1 MQKNTLFYLIAF
13 IRQSLSGFLLMNF
26 LKQTFASI
34 IGTIAGLLLL
44 ITMGASGLVLLLFAA
59 TTPSEEPQVKDKSIL
74 VFDLAT
80 QIRDSEPQANIQQI
94 FSGDVEATLTLREV
108 LDSLEKAANDD
119 RIVGLLLD
127 GRKDNAASGYA
138 VMEEVRDA
146 IANFRSTGK
155 KIIAYD
161 VAWSE
166 REYYL
171 ASVADEVLL
180 NPMGIMEFNG
190 MSSEQMFL
198 KGAFEKYG
206 IGVQVVRVGDY
217 KAAVEPFLR
226 QNLSPEN
233 RQQTQALLTDLWNK
247 FLSTVGESR
256 NLSPQYLQQL
266 ADQKGFIDPEEAQE
280 LNLVDEVAYF
290 DNLTEKLRE
299 LTGESTAKTES
310 FRQIKFDD
318 YVSDRQDSISN
329 VNLAKNTIAVV
340 YAEGSIVGGKGNIE
354 QIGSDRFSQ
363 ELRKLRQNDNVKAIV
378 LRVNSPG
385 GSATA
390 SEVILREILLTKEE
404 KPVIVSMG
412 NVAASGGYWI
422 SAGADQIFAEENTIT
437 GSIGVFGLL
446 PNIQKIG
453 NNHGITW
460 DAVQTG
466 KFANINSSVRPKTDA
481 ELAIYQK
488 SVAQVYNLFL
498 KKVSEYRNLPQEKVQ
513 QIAQGRVWSGKEAQK
528 IGLIDQIGGLE
539 DAIAFAAETAEL
551 GKDWQ
556 IAEFPKNKSWETEVI
571 ERLFKVEALQ
581 LEQTSDPLTSELKN
595 IRQELAI
602 LQSFADPRG
611 IYARLPF
618 ELNID

>member
-1 MQKNTLFYLIAF
+1 
-13 IRQSLSGFLLMNF
+13 MNF

-44 ITMGASGLVLLLFAA
+44 ATMGVSGLVLLLFAA
-59 TTPSEEPQVKDKSIL
+59 TSPSEEPQVKDKSIL

-80 QIRDSEPQANIQQI
+80 QIRDSSPQTNLQQV
-94 FSGDVEATLTLREV
+94 FYGEVESTLKLREV

-127 GRKDNAASGYA
+127 GRKDNAGSGYA
-138 VMEEVRDA
+138 VMAEVRDA
-146 IANFRSTGK
+146 IANFQAQGK

-180 NPMGIMEFNG
+180 NPMGVMEFNG

-206 IGVQVVRVGDY
+206 IGIQVVRVGDY

-226 QNLSPEN
+226 QDLSAEN

-247 FLSTVGESR
+247 FLSTVGKSR
-256 NLSPQYLQQL
+256 ELSPQYLQQL
-266 ADQKGFIDPEEAQE
+266 ADQKGFIEPEEAKE
-280 LNLVDEVAYF
+280 LKLVDEVAYF
-290 DNLTEKLRE
+290 DNLTAKLRE
-299 LTGESTAKTES
+299 LTGESSAKTES
-310 FRQIKFDD
+310 FRQIKFAD
-318 YVSDRQDSISN
+318 YLSDRQPTVSN
-329 VNLAKNTIAVV
+329 LNTAENTIAVV

-363 ELRKLRQNDNVKAIV
+363 EFRKLREDDNVKAIV

-460 DAVQTG
+460 DVVQTG
-466 KFANINSSVRPKTDA
+466 RFADIDSSVRPKTDA

-488 SVAQVYNLFL
+488 SVSQVYNLFL
-498 KKVSEYRNLPQEKVQ
+498 QKVAEYRELPQEKVR

-539 DAIAFAAETAEL
+539 DAIAFAAERAGL
-551 GKDWQ
+551 GKNWQ
-556 IAEFPKNKSWETEVI
+556 IAEFPQNKAWETQI
-571 ERLFKVEALQ
+571 LERLFKVEALQ
-581 LEQTSDPLTSELKN
+581 ESLKVDQNADPLTSELRK
-595 IRQELAI
+595 IRQELAV
-602 LQSFADPRG
+602 LQSFDDPRG

-618 ELNID
+618 EFNID

>member
-1 MQKNTLFYLIAF
+1 
-13 IRQSLSGFLLMNF
+13 MNF

-34 IGTIAGLLLL
+34 VGTIAGLILFVTL
-44 ITMGASGLVLLLFAA
+44 GASSLVFLLFAA
-59 TTPSEEPQVKDKSIL
+59 TAPKVEPQVKDKSIL

-80 QIRDSEPQANIQQI
+80 QIRDSEPQANIQQVL
-94 FSGDVEATLTLREV
+94 SGNVESTLKLRDV
-108 LDSLEKAANDD
+108 LDSLEKAAKDD

-127 GRKDNAASGYA
+127 GRNDNVGSGYA

-146 IANFRSTGK
+146 IANFKAQGK

-171 ASVADEVLL
+171 ASIADEVLL

-198 KGAFEKYG
+198 KGAFDKYG

-217 KAAVEPFLR
+217 KSAIEPFTR
-226 QNLSPEN
+226 ENFSPAN
-233 RQQTQALLTDLWNK
+233 RQQTQALLTDLWNQ
-247 FLSTVGESR
+247 FLSSVGESR
-256 NLSPQYLQQL
+256 NLSPQYLQEV
-266 ADQKGFIDPEEAQE
+266 ADQQGFVEPEDA
-280 LNLVDEVAYF
+280 LKLKLVDEIAYF
-290 DNLTEKLRE
+290 DNLTTKLRE
-299 LTGESTAKTES
+299 LTGESEKKTES
-310 FRQIKFDD
+310 FRQISFED
-318 YVSDRQDSISN
+318 YVSDQEDPVAN
-329 VNLAKNTIAVV
+329 ATMAKNTIAVV
-340 YAEGSIVGGKGNIE
+340 YAEGSIVGGNGNVE

-363 ELRKLRQNDNVKAIV
+363 AFRELRENDNVKAVV

-446 PNIQKIG
+446 PNIQELG
-453 NNHGITW
+453 NNHGVTW
-460 DAVQTG
+460 DVVQTG
-466 KFANINSSVRPKTDA
+466 KFADISSSVRPKTDA

-513 QIAQGRVWSGKEAQK
+513 QIAQGRVWSGKEALN

-539 DAIAFAAETAEL
+539 DAIAFAAEKAEL
-551 GKDWQ
+551 GENWK
-556 IAEFPKNKSWETEVI
+556 IAEFPNHKTWETEVA

-581 LEQTSDPLTSELKN
+581 VEQSADPLTAELQK
-595 IRQELAI
+595 IRQELTLI
-602 LQSFADPRG
+602 QSLDDPRG

-618 ELNID
+618 EFNLD

>member
-1 MQKNTLFYLIAF
+1 
-13 IRQSLSGFLLMNF
+13 MNF

-44 ITMGASGLVLLLFAA
+44 ATMGVSGLVLLLFAA
-59 TTPSEEPQVKDKSIL
+59 TSPSEEPQVKDKSIL

-80 QIRDSEPQANIQQI
+80 QIRDSSPQTNLQQV
-94 FSGDVEATLTLREV
+94 FYGEVESTLKLREV

-127 GRKDNAASGYA
+127 GRKDNAGSGYA
-138 VMEEVRDA
+138 VMAEVRDA
-146 IANFRSTGK
+146 IANFQAQGK

-180 NPMGIMEFNG
+180 NPMGVMEFNG

-206 IGVQVVRVGDY
+206 IGIQVVRVGDY

-226 QNLSPEN
+226 QDLSAEN

-247 FLSTVGESR
+247 FLSTVGKSR
-256 NLSPQYLQQL
+256 ELSPQYLQQL
-266 ADQKGFIDPEEAQE
+266 ADQKGFIEPEEAKE
-280 LNLVDEVAYF
+280 LKLVDEVAYF
-290 DNLTEKLRE
+290 DNLTAKLRE
-299 LTGESTAKTES
+299 LTGESSANTES
-310 FRQIKFDD
+310 FRQIKFAD
-318 YVSDRQDSISN
+318 YLSDRQPTVSN
-329 VNLAKNTIAVV
+329 LNTAENTIAVV

-363 ELRKLRQNDNVKAIV
+363 EFRKLREDDNVKAIV

-390 SEVILREILLTKEE
+390 SEVILREILLTKKE

-460 DAVQTG
+460 DVVQTG
-466 KFANINSSVRPKTDA
+466 RFADIDSSVRPKTDA

-488 SVAQVYNLFL
+488 SVSQVYNLFL
-498 KKVSEYRNLPQEKVQ
+498 QKVAEYRELPQEKVR

-539 DAIAFAAETAEL
+539 DAIAFAAERAGL
-551 GKDWQ
+551 GKNWQ
-556 IAEFPKNKSWETEVI
+556 IAEFPQNKAWETQI
-571 ERLFKVEALQ
+571 LERLFKVEALQ
-581 LEQTSDPLTSELKN
+581 KSLKVDQNADPLTSELRK
-595 IRQELAI
+595 IRQELAV
-602 LQSFADPRG
+602 LQSFDDPRG

-618 ELNID
+618 EFNID

>member
-1 MQKNTLFYLIAF
+1 
-13 IRQSLSGFLLMNF
+13 MNF

-34 IGTIAGLLLL
+34 VGTIAGLLLFVTL
-44 ITMGASGLVLLLFAA
+44 GATGLVFLLFAA
-59 TTPSEEPQVKDKSIL
+59 TAPKIEPQVKNKSIL

-80 QIRDSEPQANIQQI
+80 QIRDSAPQTNIQQV
-94 FSGDVEATLTLREV
+94 FSGDAQSTLKLRDV
-108 LDSLEKAANDD
+108 LDALEKAANDD

-127 GRKDNAASGYA
+127 GRRENVGSGYA
-138 VMEEVRDA
+138 VMAEVRDA
-146 IANFRSTGK
+146 IANFQAQGK

-171 ASVADEVLL
+171 ASIADEVLL

-198 KGAFEKYG
+198 KGAFDKYG
-206 IGVQVVRVGDY
+206 IGVQVIRVGDY
-217 KAAVEPFLR
+217 KSAVEPFTR
-226 QNLSPEN
+226 EDLSPAN
-233 RQQTQALLTDLWNK
+233 RQQTQALLTDLWTK

-256 NLSPQYLQQL
+256 DLDPQYLQQV
-266 ADQKGFIDPEEAQE
+266 ADQKGFIEPEEAKKIK
-280 LNLVDEVAYF
+280 LVDEIAYF
-290 DNLTEKLRE
+290 DNLTAKLRE
-299 LTGESTAKTES
+299 LTGESTNKTES

-318 YVSDRQDSISN
+318 YVSDFQAPVSN
-329 VNLAKNTIAVV
+329 ANMAKNTIAVV

-354 QIGSDRFSQ
+354 QIGSDRFAQ
-363 ELRKLRQNDNVKAIV
+363 EFRELRENDNVKAIV

-390 SEVILREILLTKEE
+390 SEVILREILLTKKE

-446 PNIQKIG
+446 PNIQEIG

-460 DAVQTG
+460 DVVQTG
-466 KFANINSSVRPKTDA
+466 KFADINSSVRPKTDA

-498 KKVSEYRNLPQEKVQ
+498 KKVSEYRNLPKEKVQ
-513 QIAQGRVWSGKEAQK
+513 QIAQGRVWSGKEALN

-539 DAIAFAAETAEL
+539 SAIAFAAKKAEL
-551 GKDWQ
+551 GENWK
-556 IAEFPKNKSWETEVI
+556 IAEFPQNKTWESELA

-581 LEQTSDPLTSELKN
+581 VAKPVDPLSSQLQK
-595 IRQELAI
+595 IRQELA
-602 LQSFADPRG
+602 LVQSFDDPRS

-618 ELNID
+618 EFNID

>member
-1 MQKNTLFYLIAF
+1 
-13 IRQSLSGFLLMNF
+13 MNF

-44 ITMGASGLVLLLFAA
+44 ATMGVSGLVLLLFAA
-59 TTPSEEPQVKDKSIL
+59 TSPSEEPQVKDKSIL

-80 QIRDSEPQANIQQI
+80 QIRDSSPQTNLQQV
-94 FSGDVEATLTLREV
+94 FYGEVESTLKLREV

-127 GRKDNAASGYA
+127 GRKDNAGSGYA
-138 VMEEVRDA
+138 VMAEVRDA
-146 IANFRSTGK
+146 IANFQAQGK

-180 NPMGIMEFNG
+180 NPMGVMEFNG

-206 IGVQVVRVGDY
+206 IGIQVVRVGDY

-226 QNLSPEN
+226 QDLSAEN

-247 FLSTVGESR
+247 FLSTVGKSR
-256 NLSPQYLQQL
+256 ELSPQYLQQL
-266 ADQKGFIDPEEAQE
+266 ADQKGFIEPEEAKE
-280 LNLVDEVAYF
+280 LKLVDEVAYF
-290 DNLTEKLRE
+290 DNLTAKLRE
-299 LTGESTAKTES
+299 LTGESSAKTES
-310 FRQIKFDD
+310 FRQIKFAD
-318 YVSDRQDSISN
+318 YLSDRQPTVSN
-329 VNLAKNTIAVV
+329 LNTAENTIAVV

-363 ELRKLRQNDNVKAIV
+363 EFRKLREDDNVKAIV

-412 NVAASGGYWI
+412 NIAASGGYWI

-460 DAVQTG
+460 DVVQTG
-466 KFANINSSVRPKTDA
+466 RFADIDSSVRPKTDA

-488 SVAQVYNLFL
+488 SVSQVYNLFL
-498 KKVSEYRNLPQEKVQ
+498 QKVAEYRELPQEKVR

-539 DAIAFAAETAEL
+539 DAIAFAAERAGL
-551 GKDWQ
+551 GKNWQ
-556 IAEFPKNKSWETEVI
+556 IAEFPQNKAWETQII

-581 LEQTSDPLTSELKN
+581 ESLKVDQNADPLTSELRK
-595 IRQELAI
+595 IRQELAV
-602 LQSFADPRG
+602 LQSFDDPRG

-618 ELNID
+618 EFNID

>member
-1 MQKNTLFYLIAF
+1 
-13 IRQSLSGFLLMNF
+13 MNF

-44 ITMGASGLVLLLFAA
+44 VTMGASGLVLLLFAA
-59 TTPSEEPQVKDKSIL
+59 TSPSEEPQVKDKSVL

-80 QIRDSEPQANIQQI
+80 QIRDSEPQTNIQQV
-94 FSGDVEATLTLREV
+94 FSGEVDSTLKLREV

-127 GRKDNAASGYA
+127 GRKDNVGSGYA
-138 VMEEVRDA
+138 IMAEVREA
-146 IANFRSTGK
+146 LANFKAQGK

-190 MSSEQMFL
+190 ISSEQIFL

-206 IGVQVVRVGDY
+206 IGIQVVRVGDY

-226 QNLSPEN
+226 QDLSSEN
-233 RQQTQALLTDLWNK
+233 RQQTQALLTDLWTK

-256 NLSPQYLQQL
+256 ELAPQYLQQL
-266 ADQKGFIDPEEAQE
+266 ADQKGFIDPKEAEE

-290 DNLTEKLRE
+290 DNLTAKLRE
-299 LTGESTAKTES
+299 LTGESADKTES
-310 FRQIKFDD
+310 FRQIKFED
-318 YVSDRQDSISN
+318 YISDRQATLSN
-329 VNLAKNTIAVV
+329 VNIAKNTIAVV

-363 ELRKLRQNDNVKAIV
+363 EFRKLREDDNVKAIV

-460 DAVQTG
+460 DVVQTG
-466 KFANINSSVRPKTDA
+466 KFADINSSVRPKTDA

-488 SVAQVYNLFL
+488 SVSQVYNLFL
-498 KKVSEYRNLPQEKVQ
+498 QKVSEYRKLPQEKVQ

-539 DAIAFAAETAEL
+539 DAIAFAAARAEL

-556 IAEFPKNKSWETEVI
+556 IAEFPQNKTWETEVI

-581 LEQTSDPLTSELKN
+581 VEQPTDPLTEELLK
-595 IRQELAI
+595 IRQELAV
-602 LQSFADPRG
+602 LQSFDDPRG

-618 ELNID
+618 EFNID

>member
-1 MQKNTLFYLIAF
+1 
-13 IRQSLSGFLLMNF
+13 MNF

-34 IGTIAGLLLL
+34 IGTIVGLLLL
-44 ITMGASGLVLLLFAA
+44 VTMGASGLVLLLFAA

-80 QIRDSEPQANIQQI
+80 QIRDSEPQTNIQQV
-94 FSGDVEATLTLREV
+94 FSGDVQSTLKLREV
-108 LDSLEKAANDD
+108 LDCLEKAANDD

-127 GRKDNAASGYA
+127 GRKDNAGSGYA
-138 VMEEVRDA
+138 VMEEVREA
-146 IANFRSTGK
+146 IANFQAKGK

-190 MSSEQMFL
+190 ISSEQVFL

-217 KAAVEPFLR
+217 KAAVEPFTR

-256 NLSPQYLQQL
+256 ELSPQYLQQL
-266 ADQKGFIDPEEAQE
+266 ADQKGFIEPKEAKE
-280 LNLVDEVAYF
+280 LKLVDEIAYF
-290 DNLTEKLRE
+290 DNLTAKLRE
-299 LTGESTAKTES
+299 LTGESAAKTES

-318 YVSDRQDSISN
+318 YLSERKTTVS
-329 VNLAKNTIAVV
+329 NLNTAKNTIAVV

-354 QIGSDRFSQ
+354 QIGSERFSQ
-363 ELRKLRQNDNVKAIV
+363 EFRELRENDNVKAIV

-422 SAGADQIFAEENTIT
+422 SAGADRIFAEENTIT

-446 PNIQKIG
+446 PNIQKIS

-460 DAVQTG
+460 DVVQTG
-466 KFANINSSVRPKTDA
+466 KFADIDSSVRPKTDA

-498 KKVSEYRNLPQEKVQ
+498 QKVAEYRKLPQEEVQ
-513 QIAQGRVWSGKEAQK
+513 KIAQGRVWSGKEALK
-528 IGLIDQIGGLE
+528 NGLIDQIGGLE
-539 DAIAFAAETAEL
+539 SAIAFAAERAEL
-551 GKDWQ
+551 GEDWQ
-556 IAEFPKNKSWETEVI
+556 IAEFPQNKTWETQVI
-571 ERLFKVEALQ
+571 ERLFKIEALQ
-581 LEQTSDPLTSELKN
+581 VDRAVDPLTSELLK
-595 IRQELAI
+595 IRQELAL
-602 LQSFADPRG
+602 LQSFDDPRG

-618 ELNID
+618 EFNLD

>member
-1 MQKNTLFYLIAF
+1 
-13 IRQSLSGFLLMNF
+13 MNF
-26 LKQTFASI
+26 LKQTIASI

-44 ITMGASGLVLLLFAA
+44 VTMGASGLVLLLFAA
-59 TTPSEEPQVKDKSIL
+59 TAPSEEPQVKDKSIL

-80 QIRDSEPQANIQQI
+80 QIRDSEPQTNIQQV
-94 FSGDVEATLTLREV
+94 FSGDVQSTLKLREV

-127 GRKDNAASGYA
+127 GRKDNAGSGYA
-138 VMEEVRDA
+138 VMEEVREA
-146 IANFRSTGK
+146 IANFQAKGK

-190 MSSEQMFL
+190 MSSEQVFL

-217 KAAVEPFLR
+217 KAAVEPFTR

-256 NLSPQYLQQL
+256 ELSPQYLQQL
-266 ADQKGFIDPEEAQE
+266 ADQKGFIEPKEAKE
-280 LNLVDEVAYF
+280 LKLVDEIAYF
-290 DNLTEKLRE
+290 DNLTAKLRE
-299 LTGESTAKTES
+299 LTGESAAKTES

-318 YVSDRQDSISN
+318 YLSERKTTVS
-329 VNLAKNTIAVV
+329 NLNTAKNTIAVV

-363 ELRKLRQNDNVKAIV
+363 EFRELRENDNVKAIV

-422 SAGADQIFAEENTIT
+422 SAGADRIFAEENTIT

-446 PNIQKIG
+446 PNIQKIS

-460 DAVQTG
+460 DVVQTG
-466 KFANINSSVRPKTDA
+466 KFADIDSSVRPKTDA

-498 KKVSEYRNLPQEKVQ
+498 QKVAEYRKLPQEEVQ
-513 QIAQGRVWSGKEAQK
+513 KIAQGRVWSGKEALK
-528 IGLIDQIGGLE
+528 NGLIDQIGGLE
-539 DAIAFAAETAEL
+539 SAIAFAAERAEL
-551 GKDWQ
+551 GEDWQ
-556 IAEFPKNKSWETEVI
+556 IAEFPQNKTWETQVI
-571 ERLFKVEALQ
+571 ERLFKIEALQ
-581 LEQTSDPLTSELKN
+581 VDRAVDPLTSELLK
-595 IRQELAI
+595 IRQELAL
-602 LQSFADPRG
+602 LQSFDDPRG

-618 ELNID
+618 EFNLD

>member
-1 MQKNTLFYLIAF
+1 
-13 IRQSLSGFLLMNF
+13 MNF

-34 IGTIAGLLLL
+34 IGTIVGLLLL
-44 ITMGASGLVLLLFAA
+44 VTMGASGLVLLLFAA

-80 QIRDSEPQANIQQI
+80 QIRDSEPQTNIQQV
-94 FSGDVEATLTLREV
+94 FSGDVESTLKLREV

-127 GRKDNAASGYA
+127 GRKDNAGSGYA
-138 VMEEVRDA
+138 VMEEVREA
-146 IANFRSTGK
+146 IANFQAKGK

-190 MSSEQMFL
+190 ISSEQMFL

-217 KAAVEPFLR
+217 KAAVEPFTR
-226 QNLSPEN
+226 QNLSPGN

-256 NLSPQYLQQL
+256 ELSPQYLQQL
-266 ADQKGFIDPEEAQE
+266 ADQKGFIEPKEAKE
-280 LNLVDEVAYF
+280 LKLVDEIAYF
-290 DNLTEKLRE
+290 DNLTAKLRE
-299 LTGESTAKTES
+299 LTGESAAKTES

-318 YVSDRQDSISN
+318 YVSECKTTVSN
-329 VNLAKNTIAVV
+329 LNTAKNTIAVV

-363 ELRKLRQNDNVKAIV
+363 EFRELRENDNVKAIV

-422 SAGADQIFAEENTIT
+422 SAGADRIFAEENTIT

-446 PNIQKIG
+446 PNIQKIS

-460 DAVQTG
+460 DVVQTG
-466 KFANINSSVRPKTDA
+466 KFADIDSSVRPKTDA

-498 KKVSEYRNLPQEKVQ
+498 QKVAEYRKLPQEEVQ
-513 QIAQGRVWSGKEAQK
+513 KIAQGRVWSGKEALK
-528 IGLIDQIGGLE
+528 NGLIDQIGGLE
-539 DAIAFAAETAEL
+539 SAIAFAAERAEL
-551 GKDWQ
+551 GEDWQ
-556 IAEFPKNKSWETEVI
+556 IAEFPQNKTWETQVI
-571 ERLFKVEALQ
+571 ERLFKIEALQ
-581 LEQTSDPLTSELKN
+581 VDRAVDPLTSELLK
-595 IRQELAI
+595 IRQELAL
-602 LQSFADPRG
+602 LQSFDDPRG

-618 ELNID
+618 EFNLD

>member
-1 MQKNTLFYLIAF
+1 
-13 IRQSLSGFLLMNF
+13 MNF

-44 ITMGASGLVLLLFAA
+44 VTMGASGLVLLLFAA
-59 TTPSEEPQVKDKSIL
+59 TTPSEEPQIKDKSIL

-80 QIRDSEPQANIQQI
+80 QIRDSEPQTNIQQV
-94 FSGDVEATLTLREV
+94 FSGDVESTLKLREV

-127 GRKDNAASGYA
+127 GRKDNAGSGYA
-138 VMEEVRDA
+138 VMEEVREA
-146 IANFRSTGK
+146 IANFQAKGK

-190 MSSEQMFL
+190 ISSEQMFL

-217 KAAVEPFLR
+217 KAAVEPFTR
-226 QNLSPEN
+226 QNLSPGN
-233 RQQTQALLTDLWNK
+233 RQQTQALLTYLWNK

-256 NLSPQYLQQL
+256 ELSPQYLQQL
-266 ADQKGFIDPEEAQE
+266 ADQKGFIEPKEAKE
-280 LNLVDEVAYF
+280 LKLVDEIAYF
-290 DNLTEKLRE
+290 DNLTAKLRE
-299 LTGESTAKTES
+299 LTGESAAKTES

-318 YVSDRQDSISN
+318 YLSERKTTVS
-329 VNLAKNTIAVV
+329 NLNTAKNTIAVV

-354 QIGSDRFSQ
+354 QIGSERFSQ
-363 ELRKLRQNDNVKAIV
+363 EFRELRENDNVKAIV

-422 SAGADQIFAEENTIT
+422 SAGADRIFAEENTIT

-446 PNIQKIG
+446 PNIQKIS

-460 DAVQTG
+460 DVVQTG
-466 KFANINSSVRPKTDA
+466 KFADIDSSVRPKTDA

-498 KKVSEYRNLPQEKVQ
+498 QKVAEYRKLPQEEVQ
-513 QIAQGRVWSGKEAQK
+513 KIAQGRVWSGKEALK
-528 IGLIDQIGGLE
+528 NGLIDQIGGLE
-539 DAIAFAAETAEL
+539 SAIAFAAERAEL
-551 GKDWQ
+551 GEDWQ
-556 IAEFPKNKSWETEVI
+556 IAEFPQNKTWETQVI
-571 ERLFKVEALQ
+571 ERLFKIEALQ
-581 LEQTSDPLTSELKN
+581 VDRAVDPLTSELLK
-595 IRQELAI
+595 IRQELVL
-602 LQSFADPRG
+602 LQSFDDPRG

-618 ELNID
+618 EFNLD

>member
-1 MQKNTLFYLIAF
+1 
-13 IRQSLSGFLLMNF
+13 MNF

-34 IGTIAGLLLL
+34 IGTVAGLLLFL
-44 ITMGASGLVLLLFAA
+44 TLGASSLVFLLLAA
-59 TTPSEEPQVKDKSIL
+59 TVPTEEPQVKDKSIL

-80 QIRDSEPQANIQQI
+80 QIRDSEPPTNVQQV
-94 FSGDVEATLTLREV
+94 FAGDVEPTLKLREV

-127 GRKDNAASGYA
+127 GRRDNAGNGYA
-138 VMEEVRDA
+138 VMAEVREA
-146 IANFRSTGK
+146 ITKFQAQGK

-171 ASVADEVLL
+171 GSVADEVLL

-198 KGAFEKYG
+198 QGAFEKYG

-217 KAAVEPFLR
+217 KSAIEPFTR
-226 QNLSPEN
+226 KDLSPEN
-233 RQQTQALLTDLWNK
+233 RQQTQALLADLWNK

-256 NLSPQYLQQL
+256 ELSPQNLQQI
-266 ADQKGFIDPEEAQE
+266 ADEKGFIEPDKAKE
-280 LNLVDEVAYF
+280 LKLIDEIAYF
-290 DNLTEKLRE
+290 DNLTAKLRE
-299 LTGESTAKTES
+299 LTGESSAKTES
-310 FRQIKFDD
+310 FRQIKFND
-318 YVSDRQDSISN
+318 YASDRKTKLSAAN
-329 VNLAKNTIAVV
+329 TGKNTIAVI

-363 ELRKLRQNDNVKAIV
+363 EFRELRENDNVKAIV

-390 SEVILREILLTKEE
+390 SEVILREILLTKEK

-460 DAVQTG
+460 DVVQTG
-466 KFANINSSVRPKTDA
+466 KFADIDSSVRPKTDA

-498 KKVSEYRNLPQEKVQ
+498 QKVAEYRNLPQERVR
-513 QIAQGRVWSGKEAQK
+513 QIAQGRVWSGKEAKK

-539 DAIAFAAETAEL
+539 DAIAFAAQRAEL
-551 GKDWQ
+551 GENWS
-556 IAEFPKNKSWETEVI
+556 IAEFPQNKTWETEII

-581 LEQTSDPLTSELKN
+581 IARPVDPLTTELQK
-595 IRQELAI
+595 IRQELTI
-602 LQSFADPRG
+602 LQSFDDPRG

-618 ELNID
+618 KFNID

>member
-1 MQKNTLFYLIAF
+1 
-13 IRQSLSGFLLMNF
+13 MNF

-59 TTPSEEPQVKDKSIL
+59 TTPSEEPQVRDKSIL

-80 QIRDSEPQANIQQI
+80 QIRDSEPQANLQQV

-166 REYYL
+166 KEYYL

-233 RQQTQALLTDLWNK
+233 RQQTQALLTDLWNQ

-266 ADQKGFIDPEEAQE
+266 ADQKGLIEPKEAQE

-290 DNLTEKLRE
+290 DNLTAKLRE

-310 FRQIKFDD
+310 FRQIQFGD

-329 VNLAKNTIAVV
+329 INIAKNTIAVV
-340 YAEGSIVGGKGNIE
+340 YAEGSIVGGKGNVE

-460 DAVQTG
+460 DVVQTG

-498 KKVSEYRNLPQEKVQ
+498 QKVSEYRNLPQEKVQ

-556 IAEFPKNKSWETEVI
+556 LAEFPKNKTWETEVI

-581 LEQTSDPLTSELKN
+581 LEQTADPLTSELQN

-602 LQSFADPRG
+602 LQSFDDPRG

-618 ELNID
+618 EFNID

>member
-1 MQKNTLFYLIAF
+1 
-13 IRQSLSGFLLMNF
+13 MNF

-34 IGTIAGLLLL
+34 IGTIVGLLLL
-44 ITMGASGLVLLLFAA
+44 VTMGASGLVLLLFAA

-80 QIRDSEPQANIQQI
+80 QIRDSEPQTNIQQV
-94 FSGDVEATLTLREV
+94 FSGDVESTLKLREV

-127 GRKDNAASGYA
+127 GRKDNAGSGYA
-138 VMEEVRDA
+138 VMEEVREA
-146 IANFRSTGK
+146 IANFQAKGK

-190 MSSEQMFL
+190 ISSEQMFL

-217 KAAVEPFLR
+217 KAAVEPFTR

-256 NLSPQYLQQL
+256 ELSPQYLQQL
-266 ADQKGFIDPEEAQE
+266 ADQKGFIEPKEAKE
-280 LNLVDEVAYF
+280 LKLVDEIAYF
-290 DNLTEKLRE
+290 DNLTAKLRE
-299 LTGESTAKTES
+299 LTGESAAKTES

-318 YVSDRQDSISN
+318 YLSERKTTVS
-329 VNLAKNTIAVV
+329 NLNTAKNTIAVV

-363 ELRKLRQNDNVKAIV
+363 EFRELRENDNVKAIV

-422 SAGADQIFAEENTIT
+422 SAGADRIFAEENTIT

-446 PNIQKIG
+446 PNIQKIS

-460 DAVQTG
+460 DVVQTG
-466 KFANINSSVRPKTDA
+466 KFADIDSSVRPKTDA

-498 KKVSEYRNLPQEKVQ
+498 QKVAEYRKLPQEEVQ
-513 QIAQGRVWSGKEAQK
+513 KIAQGRVWSGKEALK
-528 IGLIDQIGGLE
+528 NGLIDQIGGLE
-539 DAIAFAAETAEL
+539 SAITFAAERAEL
-551 GKDWQ
+551 GEDWQ
-556 IAEFPKNKSWETEVI
+556 IAEFPQNKTWETQVI
-571 ERLFKVEALQ
+571 ERLFKIEALQ
-581 LEQTSDPLTSELKN
+581 VDRAVDPLTSELLK
-595 IRQELAI
+595 IRQELAV
-602 LQSFADPRG
+602 LQSFDDPRG

-618 ELNID
+618 EFNLD

>member
-1 MQKNTLFYLIAF
+1 
-13 IRQSLSGFLLMNF
+13 MNF

-34 IGTIAGLLLL
+34 IGTVAGLLLFFTL
-44 ITMGASGLVLLLFAA
+44 GASSLMFLLFAA
-59 TTPSEEPQVKDKSIL
+59 TVPSEEPQVKDKSIL

-80 QIRDSEPQANIQQI
+80 PIRDSEPQSNIQQALI
-94 FSGDVEATLTLREV
+94 GDVEATLKLREV

-127 GRKDNAASGYA
+127 GRRDNAGNGYA
-138 VMEEVRDA
+138 VMAEVRDA
-146 IANFRSTGK
+146 IAKFQAQGK

-180 NPMGIMEFNG
+180 NPMGMMEFNG

-217 KAAVEPFLR
+217 KSAIEPFTR
-226 QNLSPEN
+226 KDLSPEN
-233 RQQTQALLTDLWNK
+233 RQQTQALLADLWNK
-247 FLSTVGESR
+247 FLFTVGESR
-256 NLSPQYLQQL
+256 ELSPQYLQQL
-266 ADQKGFIDPEEAQE
+266 ADQKGFLEPEEAQE
-280 LNLVDEVAYF
+280 HKLVDEIAYF
-290 DNLTEKLRE
+290 DNLTEKLRK
-299 LTGESTAKTES
+299 LTGESSAKTES
-310 FRQIKFDD
+310 FRQIKFND
-318 YVSDRQDSISN
+318 YVSDRQN
-329 VNLAKNTIAVV
+329 NLAAANTGKNTIAVI

-363 ELRKLRQNDNVKAIV
+363 EFRELRENDNVKAIV

-390 SEVILREILLTKEE
+390 SEVILREILLTKEK

-446 PNIQKIG
+446 PNIQEIG

-460 DAVQTG
+460 DVVQTG
-466 KFANINSSVRPKTDA
+466 KFADINSSVRPKTDA

-488 SVAQVYNLFL
+488 SVSQVYNLFL
-498 KKVSEYRNLPQEKVQ
+498 QKVAEYRNLPQEKVR
-513 QIAQGRVWSGKEAQK
+513 QIAQGRVWSGKEAK
-528 IGLIDQIGGLE
+528 NIGLIDQIGGLD
-539 DAIAFAAETAEL
+539 DAIAFAAERAEL
-551 GKDWQ
+551 GNNWR
-556 IAEFPKNKSWETEVI
+556 IAEFPQNKTWETEII
-571 ERLFKVEALQ
+571 ERLLKVEALQ
-581 LEQTSDPLTSELKN
+581 IAQPVDPLTTELQK
-595 IRQELAI
+595 IRQELTI
-602 LQSFADPRG
+602 LQSFDDPRG

-618 ELNID
+618 EFNID

>member
-1 MQKNTLFYLIAF
+1 
-13 IRQSLSGFLLMNF
+13 MNF

-34 IGTIAGLLLL
+34 IGTIAGFLLLV
-44 ITMGASGLVLLLFAA
+44 TMGASGLVFLLLAA
-59 TTPSEEPQVKDKSIL
+59 TTPSEEPQVKDKTIL

-80 QIRDSEPQANIQQI
+80 QIRDSEPQTNIQQV
-94 FSGDVEATLTLREV
+94 FAGDVESTLKLREV

-127 GRKDNAASGYA
+127 GRKDNAGSGYA
-138 VMEEVRDA
+138 VMEEVREA
-146 IANFRSTGK
+146 IANFQATGK

-190 MSSEQMFL
+190 MSSQQMFL

-217 KAAVEPFLR
+217 KAAVEPFTR
-226 QNLSPEN
+226 NNLSAEN

-247 FLSTVGESR
+247 FLATVGESR
-256 NLSPQYLQQL
+256 ELSPQYLQQL
-266 ADQKGFIDPEEAQE
+266 ADQKGFIEPKEAKE
-280 LNLVDEVAYF
+280 LKLVDEIAYF
-290 DNLTEKLRE
+290 DNLTAKLRE
-299 LTGESTAKTES
+299 LTGESAAKTES
-310 FRQIKFDD
+310 FRQIKFGD
-318 YVSDRQDSISN
+318 YIRDRKKNGSN
-329 VNLAKNTIAVV
+329 LNTAKNIIAVV

-363 ELRKLRQNDNVKAIV
+363 EFRELRENDNVKAIV

-390 SEVILREILLTKEE
+390 SEVILREILLTKEQ

-460 DAVQTG
+460 DVVQTG
-466 KFANINSSVRPKTDA
+466 KFADIDSSVRPKTDA

-498 KKVSEYRNLPQEKVQ
+498 QKVAEYRKLPQEEVQ
-513 QIAQGRVWSGKEAQK
+513 KIAQGRVWSGKEALK
-528 IGLIDQIGGLE
+528 NGLIDEIGGLE
-539 DAIAFAAETAEL
+539 SAISFAAERAEL
-551 GKDWQ
+551 GENWQ
-556 IAEFPKNKSWETEVI
+556 IAEFPQNKTWENEII
-571 ERLFKVEALQ
+571 ERLFKIEALKVDQ
-581 LEQTSDPLTSELKN
+581 AVDPLTSELLK
-595 IRQELAI
+595 IRQELAV
-602 LQSFADPRG
+602 LQSFDDPRG

-618 ELNID
+618 EFNLD

>member
-1 MQKNTLFYLIAF
+1 
-13 IRQSLSGFLLMNF
+13 MNF

-34 IGTIAGLLLL
+34 IGTIAGFLLLV
-44 ITMGASGLVLLLFAA
+44 TMGASGLVLLLLAA
-59 TTPSEEPQVKDKSIL
+59 TTPSEEPQVKDKTIL

-80 QIRDSEPQANIQQI
+80 QIRDSEPQTNIQQV
-94 FSGDVEATLTLREV
+94 FAGDVESTLKLREV

-127 GRKDNAASGYA
+127 GRKDNAGSGYA
-138 VMEEVRDA
+138 VMEEVREA
-146 IANFRSTGK
+146 IANFQATGK

-190 MSSEQMFL
+190 MSSQQMFL

-206 IGVQVVRVGDY
+206 IGVQVVRAGDY
-217 KAAVEPFLR
+217 KAAVEPFTR
-226 QNLSPEN
+226 QNLSAEN

-247 FLSTVGESR
+247 FLATVGESR
-256 NLSPQYLQQL
+256 ELSIQYLQQL
-266 ADQKGFIDPEEAQE
+266 ADQKGFIEPKEAKE
-280 LNLVDEVAYF
+280 LKLVDEIAYF
-290 DNLTEKLRE
+290 DNLTAKLRE
-299 LTGESTAKTES
+299 LTGESAAKTES
-310 FRQIKFDD
+310 FRQIKFGD
-318 YVSDRQDSISN
+318 YIRDRKKNGSN
-329 VNLAKNTIAVV
+329 LNTVKNTIAVV
-340 YAEGSIVGGKGNIE
+340 YAEGSIVGGKGNVE

-363 ELRKLRQNDNVKAIV
+363 EFRELRENDNVKAIV

-390 SEVILREILLTKEE
+390 SEVILREILLTKKE

-422 SAGADQIFAEENTIT
+422 SAGADRIFAEENTIT

-446 PNIQKIG
+446 PNVQKIS

-460 DAVQTG
+460 DVVQTG
-466 KFANINSSVRPKTDA
+466 KFADIDSSVRPKTDA

-498 KKVSEYRNLPQEKVQ
+498 QKVAEYRKLPQEEVQ
-513 QIAQGRVWSGKEAQK
+513 KIAQGRVWSGKEALK
-528 IGLIDQIGGLE
+528 NGLIDQIGGLE
-539 DAIAFAAETAEL
+539 SAIAFAAEKAEL
-551 GKDWQ
+551 GEDWQ
-556 IAEFPKNKSWETEVI
+556 IAEFPQNKTWETEVI
-571 ERLFKVEALQ
+571 ERLFKTEALQ
-581 LEQTSDPLTSELKN
+581 VDRNVDPLTSELLKV
-595 IRQELAI
+595 RRELGA
-602 LQSFADPRG
+602 LQSFDDPRG

-618 ELNID
+618 KLNID

>member
-1 MQKNTLFYLIAF
+1 
-13 IRQSLSGFLLMNF
+13 MNF

-44 ITMGASGLVLLLFAA
+44 ATMGVSGLVLLLFAA
-59 TTPSEEPQVKDKSIL
+59 TSPSEEPQVKDKSIL

-80 QIRDSEPQANIQQI
+80 QIRDSSPQTNLQQV
-94 FSGDVEATLTLREV
+94 FYGEVESTLKLREV

-127 GRKDNAASGYA
+127 GRKDNAGSGYA
-138 VMEEVRDA
+138 VMAEVRDA
-146 IANFRSTGK
+146 IANFQAQGK

-180 NPMGIMEFNG
+180 NPMGVMEFNG

-206 IGVQVVRVGDY
+206 IGIQVVRVGDY
-217 KAAVEPFLR
+217 KAAVEPFTR

-247 FLSTVGESR
+247 FLSTVGKSR
-256 NLSPQYLQQL
+256 KLSPQYLQQL
-266 ADQKGFIDPEEAQE
+266 ADQKGFIEPEEAKE
-280 LNLVDEVAYF
+280 LKLVDEVAYF
-290 DNLTEKLRE
+290 DNLTAKLRE
-299 LTGESTAKTES
+299 LTGESSAKTES
-310 FRQIKFDD
+310 FRQIKFAD
-318 YVSDRQDSISN
+318 YLSDRQPTVSN
-329 VNLAKNTIAVV
+329 LNTAENTIAVV

-363 ELRKLRQNDNVKAIV
+363 EFRKLREDDNVKAIV

-390 SEVILREILLTKEE
+390 SEVILREILLTKKE

-460 DAVQTG
+460 DVVQTG
-466 KFANINSSVRPKTDA
+466 RFADIDSSVRPKTDA

-488 SVAQVYNLFL
+488 SVSQVYNLFL
-498 KKVSEYRNLPQEKVQ
+498 QKVAEYRELPQEKVR

-539 DAIAFAAETAEL
+539 DAIAFAAERAGL
-551 GKDWQ
+551 GKNWQ
-556 IAEFPKNKSWETEVI
+556 IAEFPQNKAWETQI
-571 ERLFKVEALQ
+571 LERLFKVEALQ
-581 LEQTSDPLTSELKN
+581 ESLKVDQNADPLTSELRK
-595 IRQELAI
+595 IRQELAV
-602 LQSFADPRG
+602 LQSFDDPRG

-618 ELNID
+618 EFNID

>member
-1 MQKNTLFYLIAF
+1 
-13 IRQSLSGFLLMNF
+13 MNF

-34 IGTIAGLLLL
+34 IGTIVGLLLL
-44 ITMGASGLVLLLFAA
+44 VTMGASGLVLLLFAA

-80 QIRDSEPQANIQQI
+80 QIRDSEPQTNIQQV
-94 FSGDVEATLTLREV
+94 FSGDVQSTLKLREV

-127 GRKDNAASGYA
+127 GRKDNAGSGYA
-138 VMEEVRDA
+138 VMEEVREA
-146 IANFRSTGK
+146 IANFQAKGK

-190 MSSEQMFL
+190 ISSEQVFL

-217 KAAVEPFLR
+217 KAAVEPFTR

-256 NLSPQYLQQL
+256 ELSPQYLQQL
-266 ADQKGFIDPEEAQE
+266 ADQKGFIEPKEAKE
-280 LNLVDEVAYF
+280 LKLVDEIAYF
-290 DNLTEKLRE
+290 DNLTAKLRE
-299 LTGESTAKTES
+299 LTGESAAKTES

-318 YVSDRQDSISN
+318 YLSERKTTVS
-329 VNLAKNTIAVV
+329 NLNTAKNTIAVV

-363 ELRKLRQNDNVKAIV
+363 EFRELRENDNVKAIV

-422 SAGADQIFAEENTIT
+422 SAGADRIFAEENTIT

-446 PNIQKIG
+446 PNIQKIS

-460 DAVQTG
+460 DVVQTG
-466 KFANINSSVRPKTDA
+466 KFADIDSSVRPKTDA

-498 KKVSEYRNLPQEKVQ
+498 QKVAEYRKLPQEEVQ
-513 QIAQGRVWSGKEAQK
+513 KIAQGRVWSGKEALK
-528 IGLIDQIGGLE
+528 NGLIDQIGGLE
-539 DAIAFAAETAEL
+539 SAISFAAEKAEL
-551 GKDWQ
+551 GEDWQ
-556 IAEFPKNKSWETEVI
+556 IAEFPQNKTWETEVI
-571 ERLFKVEALQ
+571 ERLFKTEALQ
-581 LEQTSDPLTSELKN
+581 VDRAVDPLTSELLK
-595 IRQELAI
+595 IRQELAV
-602 LQSFADPRG
+602 LQSFDDPRG

-618 ELNID
+618 EFNLD

>member
-1 MQKNTLFYLIAF
+1 
-13 IRQSLSGFLLMNF
+13 MNF

-44 ITMGASGLVLLLFAA
+44 VTMGASGLVLLLFAA
-59 TTPSEEPQVKDKSIL
+59 TTPSEEPQIKDKSIL

-80 QIRDSEPQANIQQI
+80 QIRDSEPQTNIQQV
-94 FSGDVEATLTLREV
+94 FSGDVESTLKLREV

-127 GRKDNAASGYA
+127 GRKDNAGSGYA
-138 VMEEVRDA
+138 VMEEVREA
-146 IANFRSTGK
+146 IANFQAKGK

-190 MSSEQMFL
+190 ISSEQMFL

-217 KAAVEPFLR
+217 KAAVEPFTR
-226 QNLSPEN
+226 QNLSPGN
-233 RQQTQALLTDLWNK
+233 RQQTQALLTYLWNK

-256 NLSPQYLQQL
+256 ELSPQYLQQL
-266 ADQKGFIDPEEAQE
+266 ADQKGFIEPKEAKE
-280 LNLVDEVAYF
+280 LKLVDEIAYF
-290 DNLTEKLRE
+290 DNLTAKLRE
-299 LTGESTAKTES
+299 LTGESAAKTES

-318 YVSDRQDSISN
+318 YLSERKTTVS
-329 VNLAKNTIAVV
+329 NLNTAKNTIAVV

-363 ELRKLRQNDNVKAIV
+363 EFRELRENDNVKAIV

-422 SAGADQIFAEENTIT
+422 SAGADRIFAEENTIT

-446 PNIQKIG
+446 PNIQKIS

-460 DAVQTG
+460 DVVQTG
-466 KFANINSSVRPKTDA
+466 KFADIDSSVRPKTDA

-498 KKVSEYRNLPQEKVQ
+498 QKVAEYRKLPQEEVQ
-513 QIAQGRVWSGKEAQK
+513 KIAQGRVWSGKEALK
-528 IGLIDQIGGLE
+528 NGLIDQIGGLE
-539 DAIAFAAETAEL
+539 SAIAFAAERAEL
-551 GKDWQ
+551 GEDWQ
-556 IAEFPKNKSWETEVI
+556 IAEFPQNKTWETQVI
-571 ERLFKVEALQ
+571 ERLFKIEALQ
-581 LEQTSDPLTSELKN
+581 VDRAVDPLTSELLK
-595 IRQELAI
+595 IRQELAV
-602 LQSFADPRG
+602 LQSFDDPRG

-618 ELNID
+618 EFNLD